1 MRVVVAAFGTSG
13 NRLPFLGWSRELVRR
28 GHEVVVLGNE
38 SIRSQAEGFGAVFHA
53 LSDPAA
59 NRGSTPVQATGR
71 SRVLPQL
78 AAQFTDLVPESF
90 AAFRRF
96 HQPGKTIFAAAT
108 WMYGARVASE
118 VLQAPLVNVALQPKM
133 LPPRAETLRPVRR
146 WVRRAVLRLA
156 ERRIAGPIHA
166 LQAEAG
172 VPRARQIVD
181 HWCFSRDLVLGFF
194 PDWFAPQALQNSA
207 IPVQPVGF
215 PLFDGGSGE
224 RMSPELEEFLDA
236 GTPPVVLA
244 QSTLGTD
251 ASQQFYQTAAEAL
264 KLLGRRG
271 VILSANPQAVPQN
284 LPPDVRYFGY
294 VPVSQL
300 LPRAQAIV
308 HHGGLGMIAQAL
320 KAGIPQVTIPG
331 FLDQPDNCRHLEQL
345 GVSKTLSKRRVTATS
360 LAVAIDQLQLSL
372 VVKQRCRELASRLLV
387 DETFQSASVLLEDLA
402 AIRGLPGVSA
412 RGTTASSTQR
422 SA

>member
-1 MRVVVAAFGTSG
+1 MRIVVAAFGTSG

-38 SIRSQAEGFGAVFHA
+38 SVRSQAEGFGAIFHA
-53 LSDPAA
+53 LAD
-59 NRGSTPVQATGR
+59 RGDTPVQATGR

-78 AAQFTDLVPESF
+78 AAQFTELVPESF
-90 AAFRRF
+90 GAFRRYY
-96 HQPGKTIFAAAT
+96 QPGKTIFAAAT

-133 LPPRAETLRPVRR
+133 LPPRAETMRPIRR
-146 WVRRAVLRLA
+146 WVRRAVLRMA
-156 ERRIAGPIHA
+156 ERRIAGPIHG
-166 LQAEAG
+166 LQTEAG
-172 VPRARQIVD
+172 VPRAQQIVD
-181 HWCFSRDLVLGFF
+181 HWCYSRDLVLGFF

-207 IPVQPVGF
+207 IPVRPVGF
-215 PLFDGGSGE
+215 PLFDGGSSE
-224 RMSPELEEFLDA
+224 RVNAELDEFLDA

-251 ASQQFYQTAAEAL
+251 ASLQFYQTAAAAL
-264 KLLGRRG
+264 KLLGHRG
-271 VILSANPQAVPQN
+271 VILSANPQSVPPD
-284 LPPDVRYFGY
+284 LPSDVRYFGY

-300 LPRAQAIV
+300 LPRSQAIV
-308 HHGGLGMIAQAL
+308 HHGGLGMIAQSL

-372 VVKQRCRELASRLLV
+372 VVKQRCRELASRLTQ
-387 DETFQSASVLLEDLA
+387 DDTFQRASVLLEDLA
-402 AIRGLPGVSA
+402 AVRGLPDA
-412 RGTTASSTQR
+412 NTRGTLAGSAQR